1 MPYAFLFQDQLI
13 QQAAMQFLQRQKAQS
28 FFAIIECAT
37 SWNKMEK
44 SDINAH
50 TTPAITQF
58 DCTKPGLKFG
68 KIVIESDNV
77 MRMNTKAK
85 LKFM

>member
-1 MPYAFLFQDQLI
+1 MHILILQLRSLI
-13 QQAAMQFLQRQKAQS
+13 V
-28 FFAIIECAT
+28 
-37 SWNKMEK
+37 
-44 SDINAH
+44 
-50 TTPAITQF
+50 P
-58 DCTKPGLKFG
+58 KPGLKFG

>member
-1 MPYAFLFQDQLI
+1 MHILILQLSSLI
-13 QQAAMQFLQRQKAQS
+13 G
-28 FFAIIECAT
+28 
-37 SWNKMEK
+37 
-44 SDINAH
+44 
-50 TTPAITQF
+50 
-58 DCTKPGLKFG
+58 TKPGLKFG

>member
-1 MPYAFLFQDQLI
+1 MHILILQLSSLI
-13 QQAAMQFLQRQKAQS
+13 
-28 FFAIIECAT
+28 
-37 SWNKMEK
+37 
-44 SDINAH
+44 
-50 TTPAITQF
+50 

-68 KIVIESDNV
+68 KIVIEGDNV